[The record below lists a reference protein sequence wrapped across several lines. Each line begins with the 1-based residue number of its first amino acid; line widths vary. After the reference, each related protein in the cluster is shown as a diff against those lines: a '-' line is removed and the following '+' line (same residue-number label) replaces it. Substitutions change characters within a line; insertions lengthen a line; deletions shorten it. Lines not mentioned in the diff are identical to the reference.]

1 MPSIKSV
8 ALNVKQYA
16 MVAAG
21 GLGFT
26 GGRAPS
32 GPLNAQIGISDPCN
46 HKCVFCFDH
55 PDEIH
60 ESAETDWDVR
70 FGHSRPG
77 IMSFEVFKGI
87 VDDLWKLGTRRIDLI
102 GRGEPFN
109 NRAAMKM
116 IRYAKSRDMHIQLC
130 SNGSRVTEPIAREL
144 VALGVDRL
152 NVSLNAGT
160 PETYPHIHVTESPEK
175 YLTVKKN
182 LRFLSDCKIA
192 AGSAKPVISLSFV
205 VNSRNYF
212 EIEHMVEA
220 AREVGAQEAQF
231 AHLVPHDGT
240 LDLRLGPD
248 QFEELQALWPRALER
263 AVAGHIKNNLQAFG
277 VSIPSYMP
285 SEMVG
290 PPVVPCYVGWYMAV
304 FLGNGNVLP
313 CCQCSKPLGQV
324 TNERRF
330 SEIWGG
336 QEYSD
341 FRIAARSLP
350 EKSERLM
357 TCQCDNCQQRPR
369 NLAIHNFLHPLN
381 RIPAGKEVQRFKP
394 TDLVR
399 KMWGIRGLEE
409 DTAEPPAVVE
419 RAELSEGRKKH
430 ADADAS

>member
-1 MPSIKSV
+1 MPPFKSV
-8 ALNVKQYA
+8 ALNAKQYA

-21 GLGFT
+21 GLGLT

-46 HKCVFCFDH
+46 HKCVFCLDH
-55 PDEIH
+55 PDDIH
-60 ESAETDWDVR
+60 ASTETETELR

-77 IMSFEVFKGI
+77 IMTFETFKGI
-87 VDDLWKLGTRRIDLI
+87 VDDLWELGTRRIDLI

-130 SNGSRVTEPIAREL
+130 SNGSRITEAVAKDL

-152 NVSLNAGT
+152 NISLNAGT
-160 PETYPHIHVTESPEK
+160 PQTYPRIHVTESPEK
-175 YLTVKKN
+175 YLRVKKN

-192 AGSAKPVISLSFV
+192 AGSTKPGISLSFV

-212 EIEHMVEA
+212 EIDEMVEA

-240 LDLRLGPD
+240 RDLALSHS
-248 QFEELQALWPRALER
+248 QFEELQALWPLALER
-263 AVAGHIKNNLQAFG
+263 AVAGRIKNNLQAFG

-304 FLGNGNVLP
+304 VLGNGNVLP
-313 CCQCSKPLGQV
+313 CCQCSKPIDQV
-324 TNERRF
+324 TSERRF
-330 SEIWGG
+330 SEVWAGR
-336 QEYSD
+336 EYSE
-341 FRIAARSLP
+341 FRIAAKSLP
-350 EKSERLM
+350 EPSQRLM

-369 NLAIHNFLHPLN
+369 NLAIHNFLHPFS
-381 RIPAGKEVQRFKP
+381 RIPAGSEVQRFTP
-394 TDLVR
+394 NDFVR
-399 KMWGIRGLEE
+399 KMLGKRGLRDE
-409 DTAEPPAVVE
+409 TAEPPAAIE
-419 RAELSEGRKKH
+419 RAPIGENEKKPE
-430 ADADAS
+430 DAEAS

>member
-1 MPSIKSV
+1 MSSIKSI
-8 ALNVKQYA
+8 ALNAKQYA

-21 GLGFT
+21 GLGLT

-77 IMSFEVFKGI
+77 IMSFEIFKGI

-116 IRYAKSRDMHIQLC
+116 IRYAKSRDMHIQMS
-130 SNGSRVTEPIAREL
+130 SNGSRVTEPVAKEL
-144 VALGVDRL
+144 VALEVDRL
-152 NVSLNAGT
+152 NISLNAGT
-160 PETYPHIHVTESPEK
+160 PQTYPQIHVTESPEK
-175 YLTVKKN
+175 YLRVKKN

-192 AGSAKPVISLSFV
+192 AGSDKPVISLSFV
-205 VNSRNYF
+205 INSRNYF
-212 EIEHMVEA
+212 EIEQMVEA

-231 AHLVPHDGT
+231 SHLVPHDGT
-240 LDLRLGPD
+240 IDLRLSPD
-248 QFEELQALWPRALER
+248 KFEELQALWPRALER
-263 AVAGHIKNNLQAFG
+263 AVTGHIINNLQAFG

-290 PPVVPCYVGWYMAV
+290 PPVVPCYVGWYMAHV
-304 FLGNGNVLP
+304 LGNGNVLP
-313 CCQCSKPLGQV
+313 CCQCSKPLDQV
-324 TNERRF
+324 TSERRF
-330 SEIWGG
+330 SEIWAG

-341 FRIAARSLP
+341 FRLAAKSLP

-381 RIPAGKEVQRFKP
+381 RIPAGKEVQRLTP
-394 TDLVR
+394 NELAR
-399 KMWGIRGLEE
+399 KMFNKRGLREE
-409 DTAEPPAVVE
+409 TVKPPAVVE
-419 RAELSEGRKKH
+419 RAELGKGRKKPV
-430 ADADAS
+430 DADAS